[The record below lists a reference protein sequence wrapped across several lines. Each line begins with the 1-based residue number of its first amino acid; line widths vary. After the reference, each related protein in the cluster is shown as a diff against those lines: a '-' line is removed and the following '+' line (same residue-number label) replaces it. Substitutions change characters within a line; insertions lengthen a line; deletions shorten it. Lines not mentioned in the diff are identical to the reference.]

1 MSEKVNTSDVKD
13 FLEAL
18 GLEEEPMGMYYSD
31 GEPEKGIA
39 PKSGLLPT
47 IEMEARGEVDWGA
60 LFGNF
65 SCVIGNIWR
74 ARKKKTAAYF
84 DKERFGCLGGAFYL
98 GFLKPQL
105 DFITYYVSTGIP
117 DQMEGEHYLE
127 SPEVT
132 RDFFNTID
140 PPPAPARY
148 CVFAPVTQ
156 FKKETPPELVI
167 FFARAEVISGLNQ
180 LATFVTNDFE
190 AVYSPFGA
198 GCSNIVTWP
207 LRYLA
212 QGKLKAVLGGW
223 DPSDRKFLKTDEI
236 TFTVPFE
243 MFQRMVNRWPE
254 SFLTTK
260 TWAMVRKKINRSRK
274 AWGEGEGL

>member
-1 MSEKVNTSDVKD
+1 MAEKVNTSDVKD

-18 GLEEEPMGMYYSD
+18 GLDEEPMGMYYTD
-31 GEPEKGIA
+31 VEPKEGIT
-39 PKSGLLPT
+39 PKSELLPT

-60 LFGNF
+60 LFSNF

-74 ARKKKTAAYF
+74 ARKKETAAYF

-105 DFITYYVSTGIP
+105 NFITYYVSTGIP

-132 RDFFNTID
+132 RNFFDTID
-140 PPPAPARY
+140 PPSAPARY
-148 CVFAPVTQ
+148 CVFKPITQ
-156 FKKETPPELVI
+156 FDKDAQPELVT

-212 QGKLKAVLGGW
+212 EGKLKAVLGGW

-243 MFQRMVNRWPE
+243 MFHRMVNRWSE
-254 SFLTTK
+254 SFLATK
-260 TWAMVRKKINRSRK
+260 TWATVKKKINRSRR
-274 AWGEGEGL
+274 AWGEGE

>member
-1 MSEKVNTSDVKD
+1 MTKKVNASDVKD

-18 GLEEEPMGMYYSD
+18 GLDEEPMGMYYTD
-31 GEPEKGIA
+31 VEPEEGIS
-39 PKSGLLPT
+39 PKSLLLPT
-47 IEMEARGEVDWGA
+47 IEMEARGEVDWAA
-60 LFGNF
+60 LFGDF

-105 DFITYYVSTGIP
+105 NLITHYVSTGIP
-117 DQMEGEHYLE
+117 NQVAGERYLE

-132 RDFFNTID
+132 RDFFDTID

-148 CVFAPVTQ
+148 CVFKPVTLFAKDIQ
-156 FKKETPPELVI
+156 PALII
-167 FFARAEVISGLNQ
+167 FFARTEVIAGLNQ

-212 QGKLKAVLGGW
+212 QGRLKAVLGGW

-243 MFQRMVNRWPE
+243 MFKRMVNRWPE

-260 TWAMVRKKINRSRK
+260 TWATVRKKIERSRK
-274 AWGEGEGL
+274 VWGEGE